1 MFLCFCK
8 NMPEAVDQKLLARS
22 GIIVMLLLA
31 KSVDNTNKQNDYLA
45 RIEYNL
51 ITII

>member
-1 MFLCFCK
+1 MFFGICK
-8 NMPEAVDQKLLARS
+8 DMPEAVDQKLLAKS
-22 GIIVMLLLA
+22 HIIVMLLLA
-31 KSVDNTNKQNDYLA
+31 KSVDNKNKQNDHLA